1 MSYVLYVR
9 QRSYQFVDNDLDK
22 LIFILKINRYQNECG
37 CFHGAV
43 FMTVAMIMLA
53 SYGYLNWA
61 ELSFVTYSLSGL
73 LFVFMCTAVGKL
85 MGVGIA
91 RFKLNRLYKTLIE
104 ERHLELIE

>member
-1 MSYVLYVR
+1 
-9 QRSYQFVDNDLDK
+9 
-22 LIFILKINRYQNECG
+22 
-37 CFHGAV
+37 
-43 FMTVAMIMLA
+43 LA